1 MKKKE
6 ILNVALYLF
15 AFLTIQAITIAAVML
30 ISQTAGITAGI
41 TTITTLVSSLITI
54 ALFYKLRWTPCSGD
68 YINTRPWFTMFWVV
82 CLTIGTIAPLAYLN
96 ELLGVELPDTY
107 NEMFK
112 GIMSHKLGFITIGII
127 APIAEE
133 YVFRGAILRVLCDMA
148 GKHRQWVAIALSAA
162 LFAIVHGNMAQGIGA
177 FLCGLLLGWMYVR
190 TGSIMPGVVFHWVN
204 NSTAVL
210 LYRIM
215 PQAADMKFVDFFG
228 GDMKRVAL
236 AMLFSLMIFGA
247 SLFQLNLRLKKPQQ

>member
-15 AFLTIQAITIAAVML
+15 AFLTIQAITIAVVML
-30 ISQTAGITAGI
+30 VSQTAGITAGT

-133 YVFRGAILRVLCDMA
+133 YVF
-148 GKHRQWVAIALSAA
+148 RQWVAIALSAA

>member
-15 AFLTIQAITIAAVML
+15 AFLTIQAITIAVVML
-30 ISQTAGITAGI
+30 VSQTAGITAGT

-107 NEMFK
+107 NELFK

-177 FLCGLLLGWMYVR
+177 FLCGLLLG
-190 TGSIMPGVVFHWVN
+190 
-204 NSTAVL
+204 
-210 LYRIM
+210 
-215 PQAADMKFVDFFG
+215 
-228 GDMKRVAL
+228 
-236 AMLFSLMIFGA
+236 
-247 SLFQLNLRLKKPQQ
+247 

>member
-15 AFLTIQAITIAAVML
+15 AFLTIQAITIAVVML
-30 ISQTAGITAGI
+30 VSQTAGITAGT

-107 NEMFK
+107 NELFK
-112 GIMSHKLGFITIGII
+112 
-127 APIAEE
+127 
-133 YVFRGAILRVLCDMA
+133 VFD
-148 GKHRQWVAIALSAA
+148 QLSLYRLPVEMVFAA
-162 LFAIVHGNMAQGIGA
+162 
-177 FLCGLLLGWMYVR
+177 
-190 TGSIMPGVVFHWVN
+190 VVFETRLVGDGE
-204 NSTAVL
+204 
-210 LYRIM
+210 
-215 PQAADMKFVDFFG
+215 QQQFG
-228 GDMKRVAL
+228 GDKLIPSHQCPDERGTQHFHKSFRADFRVDVQ
-236 AMLFSLMIFGA
+236 MCQYHCLMPF
-247 SLFQLNLRLKKPQQ
+247 LWL